1 MEEGGHAVDENVVE
15 EVEED
20 NFQSRR
26 TIFNWAKKEN
36 IELQESWGCCIG
48 KVMGVC
54 VSLDVVTGND

>member
-26 TIFNWAKKEN
+26 TIFN
-36 IELQESWGCCIG
+36 
-48 KVMGVC
+48 
-54 VSLDVVTGND
+54 